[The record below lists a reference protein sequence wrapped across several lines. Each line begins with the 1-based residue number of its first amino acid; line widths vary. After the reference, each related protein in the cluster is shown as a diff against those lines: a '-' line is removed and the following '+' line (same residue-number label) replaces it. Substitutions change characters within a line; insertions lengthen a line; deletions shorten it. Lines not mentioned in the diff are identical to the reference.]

1 MNPHLYLAHALDPSL
16 WSADVLGL
24 DLDPWQTL
32 ILRQPP
38 GSRSIAL
45 VHRQAGK
52 TSAAAVAI
60 GHTMKFERPGTTS
73 LALAPTLRQSAE
85 LIRRLRGML
94 LASGASLI
102 VDNAFSLEVAGGSR
116 CIAMPGEN
124 DAAIRGFS
132 VDGTLVIDEAARVPD
147 ALYDAARPILIR
159 HTTVARL
166 MIVSTAW
173 ARQGFFYRIW
183 SEGDPAHPADW
194 TRIEATIEQCRHL
207 SPKLIERERR
217 SMPAAVFNR
226 EYLNQ
231 FNSLEFRFFDVGSID
246 AAFGAVI
253 GPTPAVVPGEEG
265 DPVRSRQPAFAVP
278 PGFGDGFP

>member
-1 MNPHLYLAHALDPSL
+1 MNTFLHLAHALDPAL

-24 DLDPWQTL
+24 DLDPWQQL
-32 ILRQPP
+32 IVRQPP

-94 LASGASLI
+94 LACGASLI

-147 ALYDAARPILIR
+147 ALYDAARPMLIR
-159 HTTVARL
+159 HATVARL
-166 MIVSTAW
+166 MIVCDGVGAAGILLSHLE
-173 ARQGFFYRIW
+173 RGRV
-183 SEGDPAHPADW
+183 P
-194 TRIEATIEQCRHL
+194 TIR
-207 SPKLIERERR
+207 PTGRGPRRR
-217 SMPAAVFNR
+217 SSSAVTCR
-226 EYLNQ
+226 P
-231 FNSLEFRFFDVGSID
+231 S
-246 AAFGAVI
+246 
-253 GPTPAVVPGEEG
+253 
-265 DPVRSRQPAFAVP
+265 
-278 PGFGDGFP
+278 